1 MVSMLEIISPYF
13 RRLYETT
20 GLNFNVFYDRYEF
33 DRFLNGASN
42 SLQLI
47 LWTLLLSLVIGI
59 IGAWAQNARSAF
71 VRVAMD
77 AYIQAFRNTPPMIQ
91 LLFFFFGLGA
101 LMPSIDM
108 GGYSQPLISS
118 FGWAIIALGI
128 FGGAFNVEIFRSGL
142 EAVPESTLEAAES
155 LCFSRWQ
162 TYLYITLPLAFRIS
176 LPALTNNL
184 VSLAKTTSLA
194 YVIAVPEMTY
204 VLNQV
209 WSDNVNVPEMM
220 LLLFLF
226 YITVVTLL
234 ASALHFVERNVALP
248 GYGQ

>member
-1 MVSMLEIISPYF
+1 VLNIIAPYF

-20 GLNFNVFYDRYEF
+20 GLNFNVFYDRYEY
-33 DRFLNGASN
+33 DRFLTGASN

-47 LWTLLLSLVIGI
+47 FWTLLLSLVIGVL
-59 IGAWAQNARSAF
+59 GAWAQGARSRV
-71 VRVAMD
+71 VRVVTN

-91 LLFFFFGLGA
+91 LLFFFFGLGS
-101 LMPSIDM
+101 LTPSIDM

-118 FGWAIIALGI
+118 YAWAIISLGI

-142 EAVPESTLEAAES
+142 EAVPQSTLDAAES

-162 TYLYITLPLAFRIS
+162 TYLYVTLPLAVRIS

-226 YITVVTLL
+226 YIVVVTAL
-234 ASALHFVERNVALP
+234 ASVLHFIERKAALP

>member
-1 MVSMLEIISPYF
+1 MLDIIGPFF
-13 RRLYETT
+13 RRLHETT
-20 GLNFNVFYDRYEF
+20 GLNFNVFYDRYEY
-33 DRFLNGASN
+33 DRFLTGASN

-47 LWTLLLSLVIGI
+47 FWTLLLSLVIGVL
-59 IGAWAQNARSAF
+59 GAWAQNARSRV
-71 VRVAMD
+71 VRVVMG

-91 LLFFFFGLGA
+91 LLFFFFGLGT
-101 LMPSIDM
+101 LTPTVDM

-118 FGWAIIALGI
+118 YAWAIISLGI

-142 EAVPESTLEAAES
+142 EAVPESTLDAAES

-162 TYLYITLPLAFRIS
+162 TYLYVTLPLAVRIS

-226 YITVVTLL
+226 YIVVVTAL
-234 ASALHFVERNVALP
+234 ASVLHFIERRAALP

>member
-1 MVSMLEIISPYF
+1 
-13 RRLYETT
+13 
-20 GLNFNVFYDRYEF
+20 
-33 DRFLNGASN
+33 
-42 SLQLI
+42 
-47 LWTLLLSLVIGI
+47 
-59 IGAWAQNARSAF
+59 
-71 VRVAMD
+71 MD

-91 LLFFFFGLGA
+91 LLFFYFGLGTFI
-101 LMPSIDM
+101 PSVDM
-108 GGYSQPLISS
+108 GGYSEPIISS
-118 FGWAIIALGI
+118 FGWAIISLGI

-155 LCFSRWQ
+155 LGFTRWQ
-162 TYLYITLPLAFRIS
+162 TYVYITLPLAFRIS

-184 VSLAKTTSLA
+184 ISLAKTTSLA

-220 LLLFLF
+220 LVLFLF
-226 YITVVTLL
+226 YITVISVL
-234 ASALHFVERNVALP
+234 AKVLHILERRLILP

>member
-1 MVSMLEIISPYF
+1 MLDIIAPTF

-20 GLNFNVFYDRYEF
+20 GLNFNVFYDRYEY
-33 DRFLNGASN
+33 DRFLTGASN

-47 LWTLLLSLVIGI
+47 FWTLLLSLVIGVL
-59 IGAWAQNARSAF
+59 GAWAQGARSRI
-71 VRVAMD
+71 VRVGMD

-91 LLFFFFGLGA
+91 LLFFFFGLGT
-101 LMPSIDM
+101 LTPSIDM

-118 FGWAIIALGI
+118 YTWAVISLGI
-128 FGGAFNVEIFRSGL
+128 FGGAFNVEIFRSGI
-142 EAVPESTLEAAES
+142 EAVPESTLDAAES

-162 TYLYITLPLAFRIS
+162 TYLYVTLPLAFRIS

-226 YITVVTLL
+226 YIVVVTVL
-234 ASALHFVERNVALP
+234 ASVLHFIERKAALP
-248 GYGQ
+248 GYGH

>member
-1 MVSMLEIISPYF
+1 MLMLDVIAPYF
-13 RRLYETT
+13 KWLYETT
-20 GLNFNVFYDRYEF
+20 GLNFNVFYDSYEF
-33 DRFLNGASN
+33 NRFWAGASN

-47 LWTLLLSLVIGI
+47 FWTLLLSLVVGVV
-59 IGAWAQNARSAF
+59 GAWAQTARSVAL
-71 VRVAMD
+71 RVLMD

-101 LMPSIDM
+101 LTPAVDM
-108 GGYSQPLISS
+108 GGYSQPLISAY
-118 FGWAIIALGI
+118 GWAIISLGI

-155 LCFSRWQ
+155 LCFSPWQ
-162 TYLYITLPLAFRIS
+162 IYLYITLPLAFRIS

-226 YITVVTLL
+226 YVIVVTAL
-234 ASALHFVERNVALP
+234 ASALHFLERRLALP

>member
-1 MVSMLEIISPYF
+1 MLEIIGPFF
-13 RRLYETT
+13 RSLYETT

-33 DRFLNGASN
+33 DRFLTGASN
-42 SLQLI
+42 SVQLI
-47 LWTLLLSLVIGI
+47 FWTLLLSLVIGVL
-59 IGAWAQNARSAF
+59 GAWAQNARSRI
-71 VRVAMD
+71 VRVMMD

-91 LLFFFFGLGA
+91 LLFFFFGLGT
-101 LMPSIDM
+101 LMPTMDM
-108 GGYSQPLISS
+108 GGYSQPVISAY
-118 FGWAIIALGI
+118 GWAIISLGI

-162 TYLYITLPLAFRIS
+162 TYLYVTLPLAFRIS

-184 VSLAKTTSLA
+184 VSLAKTSSLA

-226 YITVVTLL
+226 YIVVVTAL
-234 ASALHFVERNVALP
+234 ASALHFVERKVALP

>member
-1 MVSMLEIISPYF
+1 MLDVIAPF
-13 RRLYETT
+13 FHALYERT
-20 GLNFNVFYDRYEF
+20 GLNFIVFYERFEF
-33 DRFLNGASN
+33 DRFLGGIGT
-42 SLQLI
+42 SLKLMFWSI
-47 LWTLLLSLVIGI
+47 LLSLVIGVL
-59 IGAWAQNARSAF
+59 GAWTQSARSRF
-71 VRVAMD
+71 LRVGVN

-101 LMPSIDM
+101 FTPQIDM
-108 GGYSQPLISS
+108 GGYYQPIISS
-118 FGWAIIALGI
+118 FTWAVISLGI
-128 FGGAFNVEIFRSGL
+128 FGGAFNVEIFRAGL
-142 EAVPESTLEAAES
+142 EAVPDSTLEAADS
-155 LCFSRWQ
+155 LCMSKWQ
-162 TYLYITLPLAFRIS
+162 VYRHVTLPLAFRIS

-226 YITVVTLL
+226 YVIVVTLL
-234 ASALHFVERNVALP
+234 AAALHVLERRLALP
-248 GYGQ
+248 GYGR

>member
-1 MVSMLEIISPYF
+1 MIDLFGPYF
-13 RRLYETT
+13 KALYERT
-20 GLNFNVFYDRYEF
+20 GLNFNVFYDRYEY
-33 DRFLNGASN
+33 DRFLAGAAN

-47 LWTLLLSLVIGI
+47 FWSLALSLVIGVL
-59 IGAWAQNARSAF
+59 GAWAQSSRSAL
-71 VRVAMD
+71 VRVGVD

-101 LMPSIDM
+101 FTPSIDM

-118 FGWAIIALGI
+118 FAWAVIALGV
-128 FGGAFNVEIFRSGL
+128 FGGAFNVEIFRAGL
-142 EAVPESTLEAAES
+142 EAVPESTMEAAES

-162 TYLYITLPLAFRIS
+162 IFLYVTLPLAFRIS
-176 LPALTNNL
+176 FPALINNL

-226 YITVVTLL
+226 YITVVTVL
-234 ASALHFVERNVALP
+234 ASGLHALERRLALP
-248 GYGQ
+248 GYGHA

>member
-1 MVSMLEIISPYF
+1 
-13 RRLYETT
+13 
-20 GLNFNVFYDRYEF
+20 
-33 DRFLNGASN
+33 
-42 SLQLI
+42 
-47 LWTLLLSLVIGI
+47 
-59 IGAWAQNARSAF
+59 
-71 VRVAMD
+71 
-77 AYIQAFRNTPPMIQ
+77 
-91 LLFFFFGLGA
+91 
-101 LMPSIDM
+101 
-108 GGYSQPLISS
+108 
-118 FGWAIIALGI
+118 
-128 FGGAFNVEIFRSGL
+128 
-142 EAVPESTLEAAES
+142 VPDSTLEAAES

-162 TYLYITLPLAFRIS
+162 TYLYVTLPLAFRIS

-226 YITVVTLL
+226 YIIVVTAL
-234 ASALHFVERNVALP
+234 ASVLHFIERRAALP

>member
-1 MVSMLEIISPYF
+1 MLDLIGPYF
-13 RRLYETT
+13 RKLYETT
-20 GLNFNVFYDRYEF
+20 GLNFNVFYDQYEF
-33 DRFLNGASN
+33 DRFLTGASN

-47 LWTLLLSLVIGI
+47 FWTLLLSLVIGVL
-59 IGAWAQNARSAF
+59 GAWAQNARSAV
-71 VRVAMD
+71 VRVVMD

-91 LLFFFFGLGA
+91 LLFFFFGLGTFVPA
-101 LMPSIDM
+101 VDM
-108 GGYSQPLISS
+108 GGYSQPLITAY
-118 FGWAIIALGI
+118 GWAIISLGV

-142 EAVPESTLEAAES
+142 EAVPESTVEAAES

-162 TYLYITLPLAFRIS
+162 TYLYVTLPLAFRIS

-226 YITVVTLL
+226 YIIVVTAL
-234 ASALHFVERNVALP
+234 ASALHFIERRAALP
-248 GYGQ
+248 GYGR

>member
-1 MVSMLEIISPYF
+1 MLELIAPFF
-13 RRLYETT
+13 RQLYERT
-20 GLNFNVFYDRYEF
+20 GLNFIVFYDPYEYG
-33 DRFLNGASN
+33 RLINGAIT

-47 LWTLLLSLVIGI
+47 FGSLLLSLVIGVL
-59 IGAWAQNARSAF
+59 GAWTQGARSG
-71 VRVAMD
+71 VLRGGVN

-91 LLFFFFGLGA
+91 LLFFYFGLGA
-101 LMPSIDM
+101 FTPTIDM

-118 FGWAIIALGI
+118 FSWAIISLGI
-128 FGGAFNVEIFRSGL
+128 FGGAFNIEIFRAGL
-142 EAVPESTLEAAES
+142 EAVPESTHEAAES

-162 TYLYITLPLAFRIS
+162 TFLYITLPLAFRIS

-184 VSLAKTTSLA
+184 VSLAKTSSLA

-220 LLLFLF
+220 LLLFV
-226 YITVVTLL
+226 YYVVVVTLL
-234 ASALHFVERNVALP
+234 ATALHVLERQLVLP

>member
-1 MVSMLEIISPYF
+1 VLNIIAPYF

-20 GLNFNVFYDRYEF
+20 GLNFNVFYDRYEY
-33 DRFLNGASN
+33 DRFLTGASN

-47 LWTLLLSLVIGI
+47 FWTLLLSLVIGVL
-59 IGAWAQNARSAF
+59 GAWAQGARSRV
-71 VRVAMD
+71 VRVVTD

-91 LLFFFFGLGA
+91 LLFFFFGLGS
-101 LMPSIDM
+101 LTPSIDM

-118 FGWAIIALGI
+118 YAWAIISLGI

-142 EAVPESTLEAAES
+142 EAVPQSTLDAAES

-162 TYLYITLPLAFRIS
+162 TYLYVTLPLAVRIS

-226 YITVVTLL
+226 YIVVVTAL
-234 ASALHFVERNVALP
+234 ASVLHFIERKAALP

>member
-1 MVSMLEIISPYF
+1 MLDLIAPYF
-13 RRLYETT
+13 RQLYERT
-20 GLNFNVFYDRYEF
+20 GLNFNIFYDRYEF
-33 DRFLNGASN
+33 DRFVTGASN
-42 SLQLI
+42 SIQLI
-47 LWTLLLSLVIGI
+47 FWSLLLSLIIGVL
-59 IGAWAQNARSAF
+59 GAWAQGARQAGL
-71 VRVAMD
+71 RIGMD

-101 LMPSIDM
+101 FTPSIDM
-108 GGYSQPLISS
+108 GGYSQPIISS
-118 FGWAIIALGI
+118 FTWAVISLGI
-128 FGGAFNVEIFRSGL
+128 FGGAFNVEIFRAGI
-142 EAVPESTLEAAES
+142 EAVPDSTLEAAES
-155 LCFSRWQ
+155 LCFSKWQ
-162 TYLYITLPLAFRIS
+162 TYLHITLPLAFRIS

-220 LLLFLF
+220 LVLFLF
-226 YITVVTLL
+226 YIVVVTLL
-234 ASALHFVERNVALP
+234 AAALHALERRLVLP

>member
-1 MVSMLEIISPYF
+1 MLEIIGLYF

-47 LWTLLLSLVIGI
+47 VWALLLSLLIGVL
-59 IGAWAQNARSAF
+59 GAWAQNARSIA
-71 VRVAMD
+71 VRAVMD

-91 LLFFFFGLGA
+91 LLFFFFGLGTM
-101 LMPSIDM
+101 MPSVDM

-118 FGWAIIALGI
+118 FGWAVIALGI

-226 YITVVTLL
+226 YIAVVTFL
-234 ASALHFVERNVALP
+234 ASALHSIERKLVLP